1 MTEGSASVS
10 TCDGPAGTA
19 QRTTGTTA
27 STDTQSRPA
36 RRRRASRAAGPAK
49 GESTATSVR
58 VETPKPV
65 TVRLAKPAGPPP
77 RRQPNRKLVATVFLA
92 AAVVAT
98 AVLVGLGAL
107 MVVQQRDV
115 EAAQARDQRFVDTA
129 SQLVVNMFSYEQD
142 TIDESV
148 ERFVNST
155 SGPLRAMMTEG
166 NNTENLKLLFR
177 DTNASAET
185 VINGAAL
192 EKIDEV
198 ANNAAVL
205 VSARVTVT
213 DLDGNN
219 QPSQPYRLRV
229 IIHEDDNGH
238 MTAYDLK
245 YPDGGN

>member
-1 MTEGSASVS
+1 MTEDV
-10 TCDGPAGTA
+10 
-19 QRTTGTTA
+19 A
-27 STDTQSRPA
+27 STDTMPRG
-36 RRRRASRAAGPAK
+36 RRRASRAAGPAA
-49 GESTATSVR
+49 GGATATAVR
-58 VETPKPV
+58 VETPRPV
-65 TVRLAKPAGPPP
+65 TVRLARPAAPP
-77 RRQPNRKLVATVFLA
+77 RRQPNRKLVAALFLA

-98 AVLVGLGAL
+98 AVMAGLTAL
-107 MVVQQRDV
+107 MVTQQRDAQ
-115 EAAQARDQRFVDTA
+115 AAQAREQRFVDTA
-129 SQLVVNMFSYEQD
+129 SQLVVNMFSYDQD
-142 TIDESV
+142 TIDASV
-148 ERFVNST
+148 DRFVNNT

-177 DTNASAET
+177 DTNASAEA

-192 EKIDEV
+192 EKVDEV

-229 IIHEDDNGH
+229 IVHEDDNGH

>member
-1 MTEGSASVS
+1 MTEQKDPASTTPRS
-10 TCDGPAGTA
+10 GRRRAFRPAGPAGT
-19 QRTTGTTA
+19 GVTA
-27 STDTQSRPA
+27 
-36 RRRRASRAAGPAK
+36 
-49 GESTATSVR
+49 
-58 VETPKPV
+58 ETPVVVEPPKPI
-65 TVRLAKPAGPPP
+65 TVKLARPAGPPP
-77 RRQPNRKLVATVFLA
+77 RRPANRTRVAAVFIAA
-92 AAVVAT
+92 AAV
-98 AVLVGLGAL
+98 AVLVLAGLSAL
-107 MVVQQRDV
+107 MVHQQREV
-115 EAAQARDQRFVDTA
+115 QAVQDREQRFVDTA
-129 SQLVVNMFSYEQD
+129 AQSVVNMFRYTQD
-142 TIDESV
+142 SIDESV
-148 ERFVNST
+148 DRFVSNT

-177 DTNASAET
+177 DTNASAEA

-198 ANNAAVL
+198 AKNAAVL

-238 MTAYDLK
+238 MTTYDLK

>member
-1 MTEGSASVS
+1 V
-10 TCDGPAGTA
+10 
-19 QRTTGTTA
+19 
-27 STDTQSRPA
+27 
-36 RRRRASRAAGPAK
+36 
-49 GESTATSVR
+49 
-58 VETPKPV
+58 
-65 TVRLAKPAGPPP
+65 
-77 RRQPNRKLVATVFLA
+77 
-92 AAVVAT
+92 
-98 AVLVGLGAL
+98 AVLVLAGLSAL
-107 MVVQQRDV
+107 MVHQQREV
-115 EAAQARDQRFVDTA
+115 QAVQDREQRFVDTA
-129 SQLVVNMFSYEQD
+129 AQSVVNMFSYTQD
-142 TIDESV
+142 SIDESV
-148 ERFVNST
+148 DRFVSNT

-177 DTNASAET
+177 DTNASAEA

-198 ANNAAVL
+198 AKNAAVL

-238 MTAYDLK
+238 MTTYDLK

>member
-1 MTEGSASVS
+1 MTE
-10 TCDGPAGTA
+10 D
-19 QRTTGTTA
+19 TA
-27 STDTQSRPA
+27 STATTSRRA
-36 RRRRASRAAGPAK
+36 GRRRAVRAAGPA
-49 GESTATSVR
+49 GADPTADTLT
-58 VETPKPV
+58 VEAPAPV
-65 TVRLAKPAGPPP
+65 KVRLPRPAGPPP
-77 RRQPNRKLVATVFLA
+77 RRQPNRKRVAAVFVPVAA
-92 AAVVAT
+92 AAV
-98 AVLVGLGAL
+98 AVLIGLSAL

-115 EAAQARDQRFVDTA
+115 AAAQDRDQRFVDTA
-129 SQLVVNMFSYEQD
+129 AQLVVNMFSYDQD

-148 ERFVNST
+148 DRFVNST

-166 NNTENLKLLFR
+166 NNTENLKMLFR

>member
-1 MTEGSASVS
+1 MS
-10 TCDGPAGTA
+10 TSGGPTRAA
-19 QRTTGTTA
+19 QGTTSQTA
-27 STDTQSRPA
+27 PTETKARPA
-36 RRRRASRAAGPAK
+36 RRRRASRAAGPAR
-49 GESTATSVR
+49 GETRATAVR
-58 VETPKPV
+58 VEAPKPV
-65 TVRLAKPAGPPP
+65 TVRLAKPAAPPP

-92 AAVVAT
+92 AAAVAT

-107 MVVQQRDV
+107 MVVEQRDT
-115 EAAQARDQRFVDTA
+115 EASLAREQAFVDTA

-142 TIDESV
+142 TIDSSV
-148 ERFVNST
+148 DRFVNST

-166 NNTENLKLLFR
+166 NNTENLKMLFR
-177 DTNASAET
+177 DTNASAEA

-229 IIHEDDNGH
+229 IVHEDDNGH

>member
-1 MTEGSASVS
+1 MSTNEATGEG
-10 TCDGPAGTA
+10 
-19 QRTTGTTA
+19 QKTTGGTA
-27 STDTQSRPA
+27 STDTKSTSP
-36 RRRRASRAAGPAK
+36 RRRRASRAAGPAS
-49 GESTATSVR
+49 GESTAAALA
-58 VETPKPV
+58 VEAPKPV

-77 RRQPNRKLVATVFLA
+77 RRQPNRRLVATVFLA

-107 MVVQQRDV
+107 MASQQR
-115 EAAQARDQRFVDTA
+115 EAAAAQARDQRFVDTA
-129 SQLVVNMFSYEQD
+129 SQLVVNMFSYEPN

-148 ERFVNST
+148 DRFVDST

-177 DTNASAET
+177 DTNASAEA

-229 IIHEDDNGH
+229 IVHEDDNGH

>member
-1 MTEGSASVS
+1 MTKGSASATTS
-10 TCDGPAGTA
+10 EATREMDTTNTTPRPAG
-19 QRTTGTTA
+19 
-27 STDTQSRPA
+27 
-36 RRRRASRAAGPAK
+36 RRRASRAAGPAA
-49 GESTATSVR
+49 GRATATAVR
-58 VETPKPV
+58 VEAPKPV
-65 TVRLAKPAGPPP
+65 AVRLARPAGPPP
-77 RRQPNRKLVATVFLA
+77 RRQPNRKRVATVFLA

-98 AVLVGLGAL
+98 AVLVGLSAL
-107 MVVQQRDV
+107 MVVQQRDT
-115 EAAQARDQRFVDTA
+115 ETTQAREQRFVDTA
-129 SQLVVNMFSYEQD
+129 SQLVVNMFSYDQD
-142 TIDESV
+142 TIDDSV
-148 ERFVNST
+148 DRFVNST

-177 DTNASAET
+177 DTNASAEA

-192 EKIDEV
+192 ETVDEV
-198 ANNAAVL
+198 ADNAAVL

-229 IIHEDDNGH
+229 IVHEDDNGH